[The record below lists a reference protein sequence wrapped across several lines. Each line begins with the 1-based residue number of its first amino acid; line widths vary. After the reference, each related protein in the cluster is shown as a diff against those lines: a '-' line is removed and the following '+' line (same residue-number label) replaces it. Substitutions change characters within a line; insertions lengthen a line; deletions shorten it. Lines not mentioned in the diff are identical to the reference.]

1 MGQMLNIKRL
11 YLLLGKQWF
20 ENRKAYMLF
29 FAAVIA
35 LLSGWLL
42 FFLMAG
48 SPYLFDQGNQASIYF
63 AGLFIAG
70 FLSSSFLF
78 ADFSSKSKKIN
89 YHMLPA
95 AALEKLL
102 CALFYGVLIFFIVY
116 TALFYIADI
125 VAVHMS
131 NNATGAMANDSS
143 TKGLEWRRQYDIG
156 GQWNP
161 ARVVNVFSPSADM
174 FIFYPGDNADLFK
187 TFFPMQSAFILGAVY
202 FRKNS
207 FFKTIIALLAVM
219 LLFFILESK
228 ILFTM
233 LPETVR
239 GYRLGTLAIVADK
252 NGDDKIYTLPYWVG
266 SVMEFLL
273 RFGLTPALWVATYYR
288 LKETE
293 L

>member
-20 ENRKAYMLF
+20 ENRKAYVLF

-35 LLSGWLL
+35 LLWGWFL

-95 AALEKLL
+95 AALEKLF

-116 TALFYIADI
+116 TALFYIADV

-131 NNATGAMANDSS
+131 NNATGAMVSDNS
-143 TKGLEWRRQYDIG
+143 TKGMAWRQQYNIG

-161 ARVVNVFSPSADM
+161 AKVANVFSPSADM
-174 FIFYPGDNADLFK
+174 YIFYPGDNADLF
-187 TFFPMQSAFILGAVY
+187 TAFFPIQSTFILGAVY
-202 FRKNS
+202 FKKNS
-207 FFKTIIALLAVM
+207 FFKTAIVLLAVM
-219 LLFFILESK
+219 MLFFILQAK
-228 ILFTM
+228 ILFTL
-233 LPETVR
+233 LPDTAHT
-239 GYRLGTLAIVADK
+239 YRLGTLAMMADK
-252 NGDDKIYTLPYWVG
+252 NGDEKIYTLPYWVG

-273 RFGLTPALWVATYYR
+273 KFGLTPALWVATYYR